1 MSHITATIAQK
12 NFTTILESVIRQGDT
27 ISIATDD
34 GAAMLVSQ
42 DDWYGMLETL
52 YLQSIPGMKESIM
65 EGKATSLDECLDSVR
80 WDIN

>member
-1 MSHITATIAQK
+1 MGHMTATVAQK
-12 NFTTILESVIRQGDT
+12 NFVTILDSVIRQGDT

-34 GAAMLVSQ
+34 GAAMLVNQ

-65 EGKATSLDECLDSVR
+65 EGKATPLEECLDSVG
-80 WDIN
+80 WDID

>member
-12 NFTTILESVIRQGDT
+12 NFATILDAVIRQGDT

-34 GAAMLVSQ
+34 GAAMLVNQ

-65 EGKATSLDECLDSVR
+65 EGKATPLEECLDSVG
-80 WDIN
+80 WDVD

>member
-1 MSHITATIAQK
+1 MSHTTAAVAQR
-12 NFTTILESVIRQGDT
+12 NFLTILDTVIKQGNT

-42 DDWYGMLETL
+42 DEWYGMIETL
-52 YLQSIPGMKESIM
+52 YLQSIPGMKESIL
-65 EGKATSLDECLDSVR
+65 EGKATPLDECLDSVG

>member
-1 MSHITATIAQK
+1 MSHMTASAARL
-12 NFTTILESVIRQGDT
+12 NFAEILDSVINQGDT

-34 GAAMLVSQ
+34 GAAMLVNQ
-42 DDWYGMLETL
+42 EEWYGMLETL

-65 EGKATSLDECLDSVR
+65 EGKAMPISECLDSVG

>member
-1 MSHITATIAQK
+1 MTASIAK
-12 NFTTILESVIRQGDT
+12 DNFNAILDAVIKQGDT

-34 GAAMLVSQ
+34 GAAMLVNQ
-42 DDWYGMLETL
+42 NEWFGMMETL

-65 EGKATSLDECLDSVR
+65 EGKATPLSECLDSVG